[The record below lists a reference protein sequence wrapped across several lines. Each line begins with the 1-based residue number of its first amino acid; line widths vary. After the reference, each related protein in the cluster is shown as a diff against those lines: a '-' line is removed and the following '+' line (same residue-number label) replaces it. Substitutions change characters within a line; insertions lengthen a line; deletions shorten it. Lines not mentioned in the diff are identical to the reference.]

1 MPRYYFFLFSF
12 FLYSG
17 LAQCQTTYITH
28 VNVVPV
34 ANGPQILYNQ
44 TLIIEG
50 ERIKEIR
57 AYKKGDEKVKVLQI
71 DGSGKYL
78 IPGLADMHVHL
89 PAKGE
94 MSLDRFFRLNLAAG
108 VTTLRSMRGEPEH
121 LALRDSIRKKKLLA
135 PDLYISVVLPGD
147 STTTAADLRKFVS
160 KAAGEGWDFIK
171 YLGGLSPALFDS
183 AAKACVQNHIRLAG
197 HACNNDIQT
206 AIRASQASV
215 EHYQSLLKAFRSDS
229 IHFDKVLDDLKEKNI
244 YVCPTLSFYYIWGM
258 QFSKEQLLS
267 RNGMDK
273 IDTSLRNTWMRG
285 YMSYLKKFDVPG
297 KEGER
302 EKAHQLSAKN
312 LHAFGRLLKQMQ
324 ANGVQLLLSPDHSE
338 FNVPGYALVEE
349 MLLYQQAGLSNY
361 EILKIAT
368 WQAARF
374 FMAETDWGGVEVHS
388 KANLVLLDKNPL
400 DDIAAVKTVYGT
412 FMGGKFYRPADLI
425 GR

>member
-1 MPRYYFFLFSF
+1 MLRYCFFLLGLF
-12 FLYSG
+12 FYSV
-17 LAQCQTTYITH
+17 LALCQTSYITH

-44 TLIIEG
+44 TLIIEA

-57 AYKKGDEKVKVLQI
+57 AYRQGDEHVKALQI
-71 DGSGKYL
+71 DGKGKYL

-89 PAKGE
+89 PGKGE

-121 LALRDSIRKKKLLA
+121 LTLRDSIRKKRILA

-147 STTTAADLRKFVS
+147 SLTTVADLKHVVNRS
-160 KAAGEGWDFIK
+160 ALEGWDFIK

-183 AAKACVQNHIRLAG
+183 AAKACALNHILLAG
-197 HACNNDIQT
+197 HVCNNDIQT
-206 AIRASQASV
+206 AIRVGQASV
-215 EHYQSLLKAFRSDS
+215 EHYQSLLKAYRLDS
-229 IHFDKVLDDLKEKNI
+229 SHFDQVMDDLKEKNI

-258 QFSKEQLLS
+258 QYTMEQLLG

-273 IDTSLRNTWMRG
+273 VDTATRNAWVQA
-285 YMSYLKKFDVPG
+285 YASYLKKFDMPG
-297 KEGER
+297 KEGEK
-302 EKAHQLSAKN
+302 EKARQLSAKN
-312 LHAFGRLLKQMQ
+312 LHAFAHIMKQMQ
-324 ANGVQLLLSPDHSE
+324 ANGVQLLISPDHAE
-338 FNVPGYALVEE
+338 FNVPGYSLLEE

-374 FMAETDWGGVEVHS
+374 FRAEAEWGGVEVHS

-400 DDIAAVKTVYGT
+400 DDIAAIREVYGA
-412 FMGGKFYRPADLI
+412 FLCGKFYRPSDLI
-425 GR
+425 GK